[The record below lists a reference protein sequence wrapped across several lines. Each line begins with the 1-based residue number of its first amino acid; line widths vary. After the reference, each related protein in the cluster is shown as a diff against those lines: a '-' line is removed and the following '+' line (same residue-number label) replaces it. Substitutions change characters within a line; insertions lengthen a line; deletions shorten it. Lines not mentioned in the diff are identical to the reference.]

1 MIHILHHPSPLARAD
16 EKTSAKNPFPENGCP
31 PWKFHPVF
39 PYLCFLRLYQV
50 PAIPDS
56 ILPCIVTPFP
66 RKVNINGGFFAN
78 FVIFAVFLRYFCGIF
93 ARDTGAVD
101 LCPGCRSGVVFI
113 HGIEA
118 ADFCPVY
125 RQCGI
130 SARGAGAVLLL
141 SVASGLCCFC
151 PWHRGCGFLPG
162 IPAVRYFCSECR
174 NSIFLSRVPSYR
186 LFPKSR
192 PHISQAFL
200 RRRTPSLI
208 FPPDSSA

>member
-93 ARDTGAVD
+93 ARDTGAAD

-113 HGIEA
+113 RGIEA
-118 ADFCPVY
+118 VVFYPGY

-130 SARGAGAVLLL
+130 FVRSAGTVFFCLGCRHTAFSQSPGLIYPRPSSDGALLPLFFPRTAPHNPKARCFRILKVL
-141 SVASGLCCFC
+141 
-151 PWHRGCGFLPG
+151 R
-162 IPAVRYFCSECR
+162 
-174 NSIFLSRVPSYR
+174 
-186 LFPKSR
+186 
-192 PHISQAFL
+192 
-200 RRRTPSLI
+200 
-208 FPPDSSA
+208 

>member
-93 ARDTGAVD
+93 ARDTGAAD
-101 LCPGCRSGVVFI
+101 LCPGCRSGIIFVR
-113 HGIEA
+113 GIGA
-118 ADFCPVY
+118 VDFC
-125 RQCGI
+125 
-130 SARGAGAVLLL
+130 L
-141 SVASGLCCFC
+141 
-151 PWHRGCGFLPG
+151 WHRGCGFLSG
-162 IPAVRYFCSECR
+162 MPAVRYFRPECR